1 MTVPYRFEFSEPT
14 GHLVLVADG
23 LGGHRAG
30 EYASETVANTFLS
43 LRPRLKGSYELVEFL
58 RSANRTLYELGAG
71 NSLLEGMGT
80 TVAGVVCLSERLIW
94 FNVGDS
100 KVFRFHNSVLH
111 QLSVDD
117 FASETHIPSLAK
129 PALSQSL
136 GGTPNFHDIDP
147 HTGIEQPSNGSK
159 YLICSDGL
167 TDVVPIPYIEQSMSH
182 SNETAV
188 GRLLDATLAQGAPDN
203 VSIIVMSVETSAPQK
218 HEHSSR

>member
-1 MTVPYRFEFSEPT
+1 MNVPHRFEFAEPT
-14 GHLVLVADG
+14 GQLVLVADG

-43 LRPRLKGSYELVEFL
+43 KKSWLKDSFELVEFL
-58 RSANRTLYELGAG
+58 RSANRTLYDLAAE
-71 NSLLEGMGT
+71 NTLLEGMGT
-80 TVAGVVCLSERLIW
+80 TVAGVVCLPEELIW

-100 KVFRFHNSVLH
+100 KVFRFRNSVLH

-117 FASETHIPSLAK
+117 FASETSIWSLAK

-136 GGTPNFHDIDP
+136 GGTPSFYDIDP
-147 HTGIEQPSNGSK
+147 HLGIEQARNGSK

-167 TDVVPIPYIEQSMSH
+167 TDVVPIPYIEQTMSY

-203 VSIIVMSVETSAPQK
+203 VSIIVMSVETSPKQ
-218 HEHSSR
+218 EL